1 MRNGTER
8 DFFEDLGVDGI
19 IYQFKSFITV
29 VSVILAYVYAI
40 QTHSPSFV
48 SHVG

>member
-19 IYQFKSFITV
+19 VYLLKSFVAI
-29 VSVILAYVYAI
+29 VSVSLAYVYAV
-40 QTHSPSFV
+40 QKQSLSFV